1 MSSIGIIVNPYSKKN
16 KRKPQFA
23 DKLFSLIDQN
33 DEIVKTKTLRELEET
48 LLRFKEKNMDYIGVV
63 GGDGS
68 INLVLEKL
76 IKIYA
81 GESIPVILP
90 LKGGTMNVLA
100 SHLNIP
106 SSPYRALKDLKDGHK
121 TTRVLNSLNC
131 NGRIGFIYADGSIN
145 NFLVEFYRNKSNHIG
160 AIILTVKI
168 TLSSIFSTSYSKK
181 LINVF
186 PFSIRANEAS
196 YEKNCLANIASTIST
211 IPLGIPLFKDVDKHS
226 DEFQFQSITTSPK
239 FLFLKIFHILFARQ
253 AGQQRYKLNL
263 FTKKVGISS
272 AAHPIKYTLDG
283 ELFEDDEIKL
293 ELGKKIEFI
302 SY

>member
-33 DEIVKTKTLRELEET
+33 DENRKDKKSSRIRRHFIAVLKPK
-48 LLRFKEKNMDYIGVV
+48 KMNYIGVV

-81 GESIPVILP
+81 GEEIPVILP

-106 SSPYRALKDLKDGHK
+106 SNPYKALKDLKNGYK
-121 TTRVLNSLNC
+121 TTQKVKFFNC

-160 AIILTVKI
+160 A
-168 TLSSIFSTSYSKK
+168 
-181 LINVF
+181 
-186 PFSIRANEAS
+186 
-196 YEKNCLANIASTIST
+196 
-211 IPLGIPLFKDVDKHS
+211 VD
-226 DEFQFQSITTSPK
+226 
-239 FLFLKIFHILFARQ
+239 
-253 AGQQRYKLNL
+253 
-263 FTKKVGISS
+263 
-272 AAHPIKYTLDG
+272 
-283 ELFEDDEIKL
+283 
-293 ELGKKIEFI
+293 
-302 SY
+302 